1 MKLQKY
7 MKVKFFKET
16 ETMFL
21 VTKKCSISMIT
32 LYLYSFLKTLH
43 LIFHNN
49 NKTCVLS
56 YRIMFLE
63 WTEKNILVTSFN

>member
-1 MKLQKY
+1 

-43 LIFHNN
+43 LIFHNTII
-49 NKTCVLS
+49 K
-56 YRIMFLE
+56 
-63 WTEKNILVTSFN
+63 LVFFHTV